1 MADEKINIHG
11 LEDYHP
17 HRTLLEALGTIKLLS
32 NSSLSMLS
40 FPICC
45 PKMPNHLG
53 WLTEPVSILQPKL
66 RCLESL
72 SETLG
77 FYHLMS
83 RSPASGQH
91 YPLGTSSD

>member
-1 MADEKINIHG
+1 MKKINIYG

-17 HRTLLEALGTIKLLS
+17 QRTISEALGTTKLLS
-32 NSSLSMLS
+32 NSSLSVLS
-40 FPICC
+40 FRICC
-45 PKMPNHLG
+45 LRMPNCLG

-66 RCLESL
+66 RYLESL

-91 YPLGTSSD
+91 CPLGTSSD